1 MQLIN
6 EKNKMAQKTLV
17 AKTAHKNLKT
27 LLTTATCALLGSQ
40 AVQAENVKE
49 EAWQFDTA
57 LMYYGETDRVTA
69 AEAIFAAKKTFKN
82 DEQLNLKLTIDALT
96 GASAN
101 GAIAQPTV
109 ETYTRPSGKGQYDV
123 AANETPLD
131 DTFRDTRV
139 QFTGQWTQPLAENYT
154 ISAGGNLSKEYDYL
168 SLSVNA
174 NLARDFNQKNTTVS
188 AGFAF
193 SQDTITPEGG
203 IPDGLSTVVNQI
215 LNPDDACTN
224 KCTND
229 DNKTIVDLL
238 FGVTQVINKRMI
250 TQFNYSYSQ
259 ADGYM
264 TDPFKMVSLVNDRGI
279 TQRNIY
285 ESRPDSRAKHSFYG
299 QAKYHFDNSVVDA
312 SYRYMTDDWEIDS
325 HTIDTRLRYFLA
337 DGSYLEPHFRY
348 YTQSAADF
356 YQTYLMEGQ
365 TTPEF
370 VSADYRIGEMD
381 AYTVG
386 LKYGFKLDQGNDVAV
401 RLEYYKQTPKS
412 SGQEAFGDIQGIDL
426 FEELDAI
433 ILQVSYSF

>member
-1 MQLIN
+1 M
-6 EKNKMAQKTLV
+6 
-17 AKTAHKNLKT
+17 
-27 LLTTATCALLGSQ
+27 
-40 AVQAENVKE
+40 
-49 EAWQFDTA
+49 
-57 LMYYGETDRVTA
+57 
-69 AEAIFAAKKTFKN
+69 
-82 DEQLNLKLTIDALT
+82 
-96 GASAN
+96 
-101 GAIAQPTV
+101 
-109 ETYTRPSGKGQYDV
+109 
-123 AANETPLD
+123 
-131 DTFRDTRV
+131 
-139 QFTGQWTQPLAENYT
+139 
-154 ISAGGNLSKEYDYL
+154 

-174 NLARDFNQKNTTVS
+174 NLARDFNKKNTTVS

-259 ADGYM
+259 ADGYI
-264 TDPFKMVSLVNDRGI
+264 TDPFKMVSLVNERGI
-279 TQRNIY
+279 TQSNIY
-285 ESRPDSRAKHSFYG
+285 ENRPGSRAKHAFYG
-299 QAKYHFDNSVVDA
+299 QVKYHFDNSVVDA

-325 HTIDTRLRYFLA
+325 HTVDTRLRYFLA

-348 YTQSAADF
+348 YTQTAAQF
-356 YQTYLMEGQ
+356 YQTYLMAEQ
-365 TTPEF
+365 AIPEF
-370 VSADYRIGEMD
+370 VSADYRIGEID

-386 LKYGFKLDQGNDVAV
+386 LKYGFKMNQGNDVAL

-412 SGQEAFGDIQGIDL
+412 SGQEAFGDLQGIDL